1 MMQARAVVTLIIIA
15 ALLMPLTSRSANVDE
30 LRTQISGK
38 QQEIERLQKEIES
51 TQATLEVVGKQK
63 QTLTSEVTSLNNK
76 IKQLEADI
84 RLNTKQIEKAE
95 LTIEVLSGEIGDR
108 SQSIAEQKMAIAS
121 LLRSLQEVDGQ
132 SLFEIVI
139 AHDAISEFFDQIE
152 YIHALDDAIAQNIS
166 ALNNAKIA
174 LEQSKASTEAEQKQ
188 LSNLKNNL
196 VARKTTETEVKNE
209 KSQLLTKTKQSE
221 TAYQR
226 LLREREAE
234 RKALQDEISAMEYE
248 LQKLIDPSKLPSK
261 KSGVLGWPVENP
273 VITQGFGFTE
283 FATARTDIYKG
294 QGHNGIDLRARLGT
308 QILAAD
314 DGEVWDLGNTDL
326 TCPGGSYG
334 KWVLL
339 RHANGL
345 ATIYGHL
352 SGFNTTK
359 GAIVKRGDVIAFS
372 GQTGYSTGPHLH
384 FTVYDAS
391 TVKFGPSKSG
401 RCKYLPFGGY
411 LNPLDYL

>member
-1 MMQARAVVTLIIIA
+1 MKSLRAFIVLMIIA
-15 ALLMPLTSRSANVDE
+15 LTIPVGAKSAAIDDLKN
-30 LRTQISGK
+30 QINAR
-38 QQEIERLQKEIES
+38 QQEIQQLEKEILE
-51 TQATLEVVGKQK
+51 TQGVLNKVGKEK

-76 IKQLEADI
+76 IKQLESDI
-84 RLNTKQIEKAE
+84 KLNTKQIEKAE
-95 LTIEVLSGEIGDR
+95 LTIEVLGGEISD
-108 SQSIAEQKMAIAS
+108 QSRTIAEQRMAVAA
-121 LLRSLQEVDGQ
+121 LLRSLQENDGQ

-139 AHDAISEFFDQIE
+139 ANDQLSEFFDEIE
-152 YIHALDDAIAQNIS
+152 YIHTLDDAIARNIAS
-166 ALNNAKIA
+166 LTNTKQQ
-174 LEQSKASTEAEQKQ
+174 LEKSKATTEAEQAK

-196 VARKTTETEVKNE
+196 VVRKTSQVEVKNE
-209 KSQLLTKTKQSE
+209 KSQLLTQTKQSE
-221 TAYQR
+221 VTYQKQ
-226 LLREREAE
+226 LHEREAE
-234 RKALQDEISAMEYE
+234 RKALQDEISAIEFE
-248 LQKLIDPSKLPSK
+248 LQKLIDPSRLPSK
-261 KSGVLGWPVENP
+261 KTGVLGWPVEDP

-308 QILAAD
+308 PILAAD

-339 RHANGL
+339 RHPNGL

-359 GAIVKRGDVIAFS
+359 GAVVKRGQTIAFS

-384 FTVYDAS
+384 FTVYDAG

-411 LNPLDYL
+411 INPLDYL

>member
-1 MMQARAVVTLIIIA
+1 MQARAVVTLIIIA

>member
-1 MMQARAVVTLIIIA
+1 MKSLRFFIVAMLVVLIVPARTW
-15 ALLMPLTSRSANVDE
+15 SANVDE
-30 LRTQISGK
+30 LKSQITSK
-38 QQEIERLQKEIES
+38 QQEIQELEKQIEA
-51 TQATLEVVGKQK
+51 TQATLSTVGKQK
-63 QTLTSEVTSLNNK
+63 QTLTTEVTNLNNK

-108 SQSIAEQKMAIAS
+108 AQSIAEQKMAIAS
-121 LLRSLQEVDGQ
+121 LLRSLRESEGQ

-139 AHDAISEFFDQIE
+139 ANDQISEFFDEVE
-152 YIHALDDAIAQNIS
+152 YLHTLDDAIAQNIS
-166 ALNNAKIA
+166 ALTNTKIA
-174 LEQSKASTEAEQKQ
+174 LEQTKATTEAEQTK
-188 LSNLKNNL
+188 LSNLKSNL
-196 VARKTTETEVKNE
+196 VARKSTETEVKKE
-209 KSQLLTKTKQSE
+209 KTQLLTQTKQSE
-221 TAYQR
+221 TAYQK

-234 RKALQDEISAMEYE
+234 RKALMDEISAMEYE
-248 LQKLIDPSKLPSK
+248 LQKLIDPSRLPAK
-261 KSGVLGWPVENP
+261 KTGVLGWPVEDP
-273 VITQGFGFTE
+273 VITQGYGFTE

-308 QILAAD
+308 PILAAD

-359 GAIVKRGDVIAFS
+359 GAVVKRGQTIAFS

-384 FTVYDAS
+384 FTVYDAA

>member
-1 MMQARAVVTLIIIA
+1 MKSLRFVILAILIVLIA
-15 ALLMPLTSRSANVDE
+15 PSRTWSANVDE
-30 LRTQISGK
+30 LKSQITSK
-38 QQEIERLQKEIES
+38 QQEIQELEKQIEATQS
-51 TQATLEVVGKQK
+51 TLNTVGKQK
-63 QTLTSEVTSLNNK
+63 QTLTAEVTNLNNK

-108 SQSIAEQKMAIAS
+108 TQSIAEQKMAIAS
-121 LLRSLQEVDGQ
+121 LLRSLRENDGQ

-139 AHDAISEFFDQIE
+139 ANDQISEFFDQVE
-152 YIHALDDAIAQNIS
+152 YLNTLDDAIAQNIGM
-166 ALNNAKIA
+166 LTNAKVA
-174 LEQSKASTEAEQKQ
+174 LEQSKMSTEAEQTK
-188 LSNLKNNL
+188 LASLKNNL
-196 VARKTTETEVKNE
+196 VTRKSTETEVKNE
-209 KSQLLTKTKQSE
+209 KSQLLTQTKQSE
-221 TAYQR
+221 TAYQK

-248 LQKLIDPSKLPSK
+248 LQKLIDPSRLPSK
-261 KSGVLGWPVENP
+261 KSGVLAWPVENP

-308 QILAAD
+308 PILAAD
-314 DGEVWDLGNTDL
+314 DGEVWDIGNTDL

-359 GAIVKRGDVIAFS
+359 GAVVKRGQIIAFS

-384 FTVYDAS
+384 FTVYDAG

-411 LNPLDYL
+411 VNPLDYL